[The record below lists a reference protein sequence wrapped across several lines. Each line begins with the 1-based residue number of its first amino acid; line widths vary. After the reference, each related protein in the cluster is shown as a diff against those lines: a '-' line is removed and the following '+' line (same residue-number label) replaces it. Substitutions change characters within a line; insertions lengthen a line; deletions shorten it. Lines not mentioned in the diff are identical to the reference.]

1 MKKRAKI
8 GLDFE
13 IDELTNSIKNLIS
26 GDSFSTDISRITKAD
41 LKKVTKK
48 DGWLFDWRLEL
59 KHPERD
65 VYKLTIVNNQNI
77 IQGLVSLE
85 VKPDHV
91 YMHLVENAPFNKG
104 KTKLYA
110 GVPGNLVAF
119 ACKLSFQRGHE
130 GNIAFISKTQ
140 LIEHYTESLGAM
152 HVGGRLMIID
162 SAAALNL
169 INRYFSNI

>member
-8 GLDFE
+8 GLNFE

-41 LKKVTKK
+41 LKNINKK
-48 DGWLFDWRLEL
+48 EGWLFDWRLEL
-59 KHPERD
+59 KNPERD

-91 YMHLVENAPFNKG
+91 YMHLVESASFNKG

-130 GNIAFISKTQ
+130 GNVAFISKTQ
-140 LIEHYTESLGAM
+140 LIDHYTESLGAI